1 MEIEHSSKFI
11 LRVIKFGKWKKSNGD
26 LRLVLGFFYTVYA
39 LKQRDIAWCAVG
51 EVENTRLLSSS
62 A

>member
-39 LKQRDIAWCAVG
+39 LKQRDIA
-51 EVENTRLLSSS
+51 
-62 A
+62 